1 LIGFFYDPN
10 IHPYSEYKLR
20 FLDVQRSCQILGIEL
35 IEGDYDYDGWLQS
48 VHGLENEPEKGE
60 RCKVCFDNRLSE
72 TLKLAKKLNE
82 TKFTTTLLISPLK
95 SQNRLLEIGKR
106 LQHESGIEFIFR
118 DYRSNGGVEAQGKAV
133 KDNLLYRQD
142 YCGCIFALNDQRE
155 SQDKLMDEM
164 ISPITK
170 QTLPASIE
178 ERTDFYQH
186 ISLDSKIAKN
196 NFLNYRLLKAKVS
209 IKKIVIPSYFIFY
222 SHSEREKISGRIE
235 NIIDEVGY
243 LNRESVK
250 IITLKKL
257 NDLMDRDFKTI
268 LQINFKIEDELI
280 LRYKIDKTAF
290 SLSPIII
297 LENMPLGKIEIDIK
311 SKIYF
316 DQKTV
321 LL

>member
-1 LIGFFYDPN
+1 MIGFFYDPN